1 MKKDDLKEKW
11 DKKWMRLAL
20 RMALKAK
27 NHGEVP
33 VGAVIVHNLTNT
45 LISWG
50 YNKKEELQSPLA
62 HAETLA
68 LHRASLKLKNWRL
81 EDCTLYVTLEPCLMC
96 AGAILQS
103 RIPRVV
109 YGARDAK
116 GGAVRSLFTVLE
128 DSRLNHWCHISEGV
142 LENEASALLKNF
154 FKELRQIKK
163 KGPSELN

>member
-1 MKKDDLKEKW
+1 MADDKI
-11 DKKWMRLAL
+11 DRKWMKIALRLAL
-20 RMALKAK
+20 RAK

-68 LHRASLKLKNWRL
+68 IHRASKKLGNWRI

-103 RIPRVV
+103 RIARVV
-109 YGARDAK
+109 YGARDPKA
-116 GGAVRSLFTVLE
+116 GAVRSLFTVLE
-128 DSRLNHWCHISEGV
+128 DSRLNHWCKITEGV
-142 LENEASALLKNF
+142 LEKDASLILKNF
-154 FKELRQIKK
+154 FKELRAIKK
-163 KGPSELN
+163 KVPFELN

>member
-1 MKKDDLKEKW
+1 MTDQRDDKI
-11 DKKWMRLAL
+11 DKKWMRMAL
-20 RMALKAK
+20 RMALRAK

-33 VGAVIVHNLTNT
+33 IGCVIVHNLTNT

-68 LHRASLKLKNWRL
+68 IHRASKKLGNWRL

-109 YGARDAK
+109 YGAPDPK
-116 GGAVRSLFTVLE
+116 GGAVRSLYTCLE
-128 DSRLNHWCHISEGV
+128 DSRLNHWCKITDGV
-142 LENEASALLKNF
+142 LEKDASSMLKNF
-154 FKELRQIKK
+154 FKELRAIKK
-163 KGPSELN
+163 KVPFELN

>member
-1 MKKDDLKEKW
+1 MADEKI

-20 RMALKAK
+20 RMALRAK

-33 VGAVIVHNLTNT
+33 IGAVIVHTLTNT
-45 LISWG
+45 LVSWG

-68 LHRASLKLKNWRL
+68 IHRAAKKLGNWRI

-96 AGAILQS
+96 AGTILQS

-109 YGARDAK
+109 YGARDPKA
-116 GGAVRSLFTVLE
+116 GAVRSLFTVLE
-128 DSRLNHWCHISEGV
+128 DSRLNHWCVVTEGV
-142 LENEASALLKNF
+142 LEHEASTILKNF
-154 FKELRQIKK
+154 FKDLRTIKK
-163 KGPSELN
+163 KVPFELN